1 MACYFKSRIIPCTFC
16 YVFWLLSGDVAINPG
31 PCNVHVNRSVK
42 CLAMN
47 ARSLM
52 STHKLTES
60 ETVCNLNCF
69 QDLVYSEQI
78 DIVCVNE
85 TAWLNGNI
93 DNSEILN
100 SDYTDT
106 SKRSPNSWWWSITCN

>member
-1 MACYFKSRIIPCTFC
+1 
-16 YVFWLLSGDVAINPG
+16 
-31 PCNVHVNRSVK
+31 
-42 CLAMN
+42 MN

-85 TAWLNGNI
+85 TWIHGNI

-100 SDYTDT
+100 SDYTIFRKDRET
-106 SKRSPNSWWWSITCN
+106 RGGGVLLAIIKLIHLN

>member
-1 MACYFKSRIIPCTFC
+1 
-16 YVFWLLSGDVAINPG
+16 
-31 PCNVHVNRSVK
+31 
-42 CLAMN
+42 MN

-60 ETVCNLNCF
+60 ETVCNLNSF
-69 QDLVYSEQI
+69 QDFYSEQI

-85 TAWLNGNI
+85 TWLNGNI

-100 SDYTDT
+100 SDYTILRKDRET
-106 SKRSPNSWWWSITCN
+106 QGGGVLLVIKTDPFKSVREVYQNQYL

>member
-1 MACYFKSRIIPCTFC
+1 MFLQATY
-16 YVFWLLSGDVAINPG
+16 VAINPG

-60 ETVCNLNCF
+60 ETFCNLNCF
-69 QDLVYSEQI
+69 QDLVYSGQI

-85 TAWLNGNI
+85 TWLNGNI
-93 DNSEILN
+93 DNSEIPLN
-100 SDYTDT
+100 SDVKTD
-106 SKRSPNSWWWSITCN
+106 SFKSVRKVHQNQYL